1 MAQRRPWLV
10 AVLAAYL
17 LAALCYV
24 FITPLWQAPDE
35 PAHYNYVRHLA
46 TRLSLPILQP
56 GDYPHDYLEEL
67 KATHFPPERPIANIR
82 YESHQPPLY
91 YILAAVVLSPL
102 ATGAIALQVYGLRLL
117 SVALGLA
124 LLLLTYRLGGVI
136 WPTAPG
142 KAVALAAVATF
153 VPMHT
158 AISAAISN
166 DILAEVLV
174 TATVLQAT
182 KLWRKAGSPC
192 RDGVQKLGITA
203 MTGLLIGLCL
213 VTKMTAFIA
222 LPLALLA
229 LLLGNLSLRQREEA
243 PPRVGKRAG
252 GLGSSLATLCLP
264 ALVLWV
270 PWLIRNMVTYGLGD
284 PFGQARHDAV
294 VVGQLRTVEKLA
306 QVGLLIMLRDSARRT
321 FESFWGVFGWMG
333 VPMHAQ
339 VYLILGLAT
348 ALAAVGLILRAW
360 RWRRGSPGQQQRK
373 LLLFLVAWGLLSL
386 AELIWYNFKFVQPQ
400 GRYLFIA
407 MPMWA
412 ALLVEGLDGARWRG
426 FAIAPA
432 LLAASVALYLLGLAT
447 GDRHTLAAVLLLAA
461 ALALA
466 AWSLVSHYQPAL
478 AGAMAL
484 AALWLLDMAGALYYV
499 NRYL

>member
-1 MAQRRPWLV
+1 MIGLPLNLGAIALAQRRPWLV

-67 KATHFPPERPIANIR
+67 KAAHFPPERPIANIR

-102 ATGAIALQVYGLRLL
+102 ATSAITVQVYGLRLL
-117 SVALGLA
+117 SVALGLV

-136 WPTAPG
+136 WPTSPG

-158 AISAAISN
+158 AVSAAISN

-182 KLWRKAGSPC
+182 KLWRKTGSPF

-203 MTGLLIGLCL
+203 IIGLLIGLCL

-243 PPRVGKRAG
+243 LPRVGKRAG
-252 GLGSSLATLCLP
+252 GLGSSLAALCLP
-264 ALVLWV
+264 TLVLWA

-284 PFGQARHDAV
+284 PFGQIRHDAV
-294 VVGQLRTVEKLA
+294 VVGQLRTAEKLA
-306 QVGLLIMLRDSARRT
+306 QVGLASMLRESVKLT
-321 FESFWGVFGWMG
+321 FKSFWGIFGWMG
-333 VPMHAQ
+333 VPMHTHSRF
-339 VYLILGLAT
+339 GNSFGSFGPRP
-348 ALAAVGLILRAW
+348 VG
-360 RWRRGSPGQQQRK
+360 
-373 LLLFLVAWGLLSL
+373 
-386 AELIWYNFKFVQPQ
+386 
-400 GRYLFIA
+400 
-407 MPMWA
+407 
-412 ALLVEGLDGARWRG
+412 
-426 FAIAPA
+426 
-432 LLAASVALYLLGLAT
+432 
-447 GDRHTLAAVLLLAA
+447 
-461 ALALA
+461 
-466 AWSLVSHYQPAL
+466 
-478 AGAMAL
+478 MAL
-484 AALWLLDMAGALYYV
+484 AARVVRATTAEAAAPAGGLGPPVARRADLV
-499 NRYL
+499 